1 MKRAGKSNDTDPP
14 PKISKTNNTLFSE
27 GEIDSW
33 QASLGCSLAERL
45 EKISTMQNLTTRQV
59 KRLLK
64 DVLTNEDVVSALRRY
79 IDGEFKEP
87 ETGEISAAT
96 RRRAKSLG
104 LFCILSELGEMSNHN
119 LQSRAVTRSLTRR
132 VEESLPDHLSHSIS
146 TNTFVA
152 NVCSEETGNHDPT
165 ASFQLEKTAEQSLP
179 NHSLSFLD
187 EKENEEGEADA
198 VEERSTD
205 KNATN
210 KSVDAG
216 DPDDDVY
223 AQFLRSLFASPCNS
237 SNCTPNKSNSRIT
250 TPIKSSAICENLLR
264 DDSNGVEPLSSDK
277 RHSGFQN
284 TKTLSLS
291 SQSPSGRNINVDE
304 DEDPDDPEFD
314 VMAELDEVNGE
325 DFFYELRDDRAVR
338 VSKVETKNLHA
349 DLRALFNSGE
359 EREDCTYKSRRP
371 SVLAMNAYRQRL
383 FQMNRTTPNQKFS
396 QTEKFDMTHYFQS
409 SMPCTTSSANVNKSV
424 VSIPR
429 RKRIALTN
437 TELVRLERQ
446 LGMHIQLLT
455 TSFLLTYDFPD
466 MHESTTRPCASLLKT
481 LVAKR
486 QAFDLVA
493 LQKKVSGAIH
503 SVTSFYW
510 RCPTLDMA
518 IDLISDYSG
527 LSMLPRLPWNP
538 YKQGVG
544 HILTKSQSFAF
555 PIPYCLLDIM
565 INSPIWSYAYLMP
578 TVLGPHPKGHV
589 RLVFH
594 PSEDALMVMG
604 LADFSGALSR
614 CRRILE
620 SKMSSQRCFSR
631 NLKSK
636 NKQPGRYIA
645 YRLIGRYIL
654 PHRTFLQLRS
664 RRWNLLANRDSI
676 DNAGDSRP
684 VSVATRY
691 LLQLYKELSQ
701 PGEVDLKRIQQ
712 YANEMSSLA
721 IPHGIPLITSCLSD
735 RNPQELF
742 TFEGL
747 PTEVGYE
754 DVLSY
759 NNCGESIKRKLDV
772 LTEFTQNANCFWKS
786 QTEKASRS
794 KETETNYLSVLDD
807 ESMIKLEQNIQCDVL
822 GPNYLPAI
830 PVDLN
835 PDGTVVLSRTSEPG
849 LVEVTEVTD
858 EPGSISNEKSTNL
871 PSSEIRHGRVCQR
884 ITSHH
889 IEFILARINKRKSDG
904 YTNKNEA
911 RSVADC
917 DILNGVVTSGVSDF
931 IQGEQ
936 QFNEISNVFESYYN
950 NTGNVALDACQKV
963 ADSLVNTFHLGFD
976 RFSGDYGDTCFSPKK
991 FNHILKSP
999 YIFNAANTTSY
1010 LSPGCPSHVQPIPDS
1025 LVCIS
1030 DECQSQQAGVFP
1042 SACFVS
1048 SSRFIA
1054 RCRARGDATSA
1065 DLLTLPSSVIGQ
1077 SQTLVDEMDVRRA
1090 RSLLDRCR
1098 TYLAPA
1104 DYRCMMRGLMNLNQA
1119 VHYPTSAGSNHDQ
1132 QSSRNEVLVSLACVL
1147 NCLKNHVPLWEDFV
1161 RFLTPSQARSLGLL
1175 STYLNLARIGRVQ
1188 RVLQDIV
1195 PQDRRFWRRL
1205 RNLADSC
1212 SIKARYMPV
1221 KKKVYVGSN
1230 GAPAESSNTS
1240 ENPSGCSERLS
1251 DGTQTTHKS
1260 SMTEQCPVV
1269 DSNQPKSPRFRSV
1282 QLKGGDMHD
1291 SFAKAWS
1298 VLERSWRSRPVL
1310 LSCIASVI
1318 NTRHKPCSGFEQS
1331 FEETDVLAR
1340 NPVGIP
1346 NASDEL
1352 NQSASVCNVDEYT
1365 HGLEADTNDPVNNL
1379 SPHLQSLFSD
1389 GWEICTD
1396 LSSAAYNRNNPLG
1409 TAWARRQCPCLC
1421 HLNASPNKTAGIM
1434 NQSGKPA
1441 KVDCLGLRHC
1451 ISCSLRVH
1459 RGTLYIDECNLHL
1472 RHVQITWPLGFKPK
1486 TRLPTSIPSSDA
1498 LSTQNNRLTTM
1509 QHTSSISTRVAVNE
1523 LAKVHSK
1530 SYSSNILSNHCT
1542 RLPDMAGRR
1551 VSVEYVHTR
1560 KSTTSINHEIIPSNN
1575 HGYGDTLG
1583 AVEIQSPCDLT
1594 DLNLRSFL
1602 EHNESDS
1609 IPQDPRSKFGY
1620 LENPISWTLDD
1631 EAACFNTEAFASV
1644 SDENHECEF
1653 RVFSNSD
1660 MDDWTPEEDRQLLEF
1675 CKTRE
1680 HYSSKMFSILAE
1692 IWEPKPYD
1700 FCPQRSADELEARFK
1715 QLMRATLKETYDPE
1729 LFQTPCTRNSSTDS
1743 GE

>member
-1 MKRAGKSNDTDPP
+1 MIRTLHPKSLKR
-14 PKISKTNNTLFSE
+14 
-27 GEIDSW
+27 
-33 QASLGCSLAERL
+33 
-45 EKISTMQNLTTRQV
+45 TMPC
-59 KRLLK
+59 LLK
-64 DVLTNEDVVSALRRY
+64 V
-79 IDGEFKEP
+79 
-87 ETGEISAAT
+87 
-96 RRRAKSLG
+96 KSLVG
-104 LFCILSELGEMSNHN
+104 K
-119 LQSRAVTRSLTRR
+119 SLTRR
-132 VEESLPDHLSHSIS
+132 VEESLPDHLSHPLP
-146 TNTFVA
+146 TNKFVA
-152 NVCSEETGNHDPT
+152 NVCSEETGNCDPT
-165 ASFQLEKTAEQSLP
+165 ASFQLEKTIEQSP
-179 NHSLSFLD
+179 PSHSLSFLD
-187 EKENEEGEADA
+187 KDEDEEREADTVEEGNTNNNT
-198 VEERSTD
+198 R
-205 KNATN
+205 N
-210 KSVDAG
+210 KSVDAKN
-216 DPDDDVY
+216 PDNDVY
-223 AQFLRSLFASPCNS
+223 SQFLRSLFASPCNS
-237 SNCTPNKSNSRIT
+237 SNCTPNKSNSQIT
-250 TPIKSSAICENLLR
+250 TPIKSTAICANRLR
-264 DDSNGVEPLSSDK
+264 DDSDGVEPPSSDK
-277 RHSGFQN
+277 CHSDFQN
-284 TKTLSLS
+284 SKTKLSS
-291 SQSPSGRNINVDE
+291 SQSLMGWNINVDE

-314 VMAELDEVNGE
+314 VMAELDEVDRE

-338 VSKVETKNLHA
+338 VSKVETKKLHS
-349 DLRALFNSGE
+349 DLRALFNCGDE
-359 EREDCTYKSRRP
+359 QENCTYKSRRP
-371 SVLAMNAYRQRL
+371 SVLAMKAYRQRL
-383 FQMNRTTPNQKFS
+383 LQMNRTTPNQ
-396 QTEKFDMTHYFQS
+396 TEKFDMTRFFQS
-409 SMPCTTSSANVNKSV
+409 ALPSSKNVNTSV
-424 VSIPR
+424 VSIPI
-429 RKRIALTN
+429 RKRIALTS

-518 IDLISDYSG
+518 VDLISDYSG

-544 HILTKSQSFAF
+544 HMLTKSQSFAF

-578 TVLGPHPKGHV
+578 TVLGPHPKSHV

-594 PSEDALMVMG
+594 PSEDALMIMG
-604 LADFSGALSR
+604 LADFSGALTR
-614 CRRILE
+614 CRRALE

-631 NLKSK
+631 SLKSQ

-676 DNAGDSRP
+676 DNAGDSKP

-701 PGEVDLKRIQQ
+701 PGEVDLKRMQQ

-721 IPHGIPLITSCLSD
+721 IPYGIPLITSCLTD

-759 NNCGESIKRKLDV
+759 NNFCESVKRKLDV

-786 QTEKASRS
+786 QMEKASR
-794 KETETNYLSVLDD
+794 TETNYLSVLDD
-807 ESMIKLEQNIQCDVL
+807 ESMIKSEQPTQCDVL

-835 PDGTVVLSRTSEPG
+835 PDGTVVLSRTREPS
-849 LVEVTEVTD
+849 LVEVTRVTD
-858 EPGSISNEKSTNL
+858 EAGSISNEHPRNL
-871 PSSEIRHGRVCQR
+871 PSSEVQHGPVCQR
-884 ITSHH
+884 VTSHH
-889 IEFILARINKRKSDG
+889 IEFILARINKRKSG
-904 YTNKNEA
+904 SYTNNSEA

-917 DILNGVVTSGVSDF
+917 DISNCVVTHGVRDF
-931 IQGEQ
+931 IQGEE
-936 QFNEISNVFESYYN
+936 QFNEISNVFESHYN

-963 ADSLVNTFHLGFD
+963 ADSLVNTFHLGLDKF
-976 RFSGDYGDTCFSPKK
+976 FGDYGDTYFTSKK
-991 FNHILKSP
+991 FNH
-999 YIFNAANTTSY
+999 
-1010 LSPGCPSHVQPIPDS
+1010 PGWLGHVQPIPDS
-1025 LVCIS
+1025 PVVTS

-1077 SQTLVDEMDVRRA
+1077 SQTLMDEMDVRRA

-1098 TYLAPA
+1098 TYLAPSN
-1104 DYRCMMRGLMNLNQA
+1104 YRSMMRGLMNLNQA
-1119 VHYPTSAGSNHDQ
+1119 VHYPTSAD
-1132 QSSRNEVLVSLACVL
+1132 SSHEVLVSLACVL
-1147 NCLKNHVPLWEDFV
+1147 NCLKNHLPLWEDFV

-1221 KKKVYVGSN
+1221 KRKLYVGPN
-1230 GAPAESSNTS
+1230 DAPAESSNTS
-1240 ENPSGCSERLS
+1240 KNPSSCNERVS
-1251 DGTQTTHKS
+1251 DEIQTTHKS
-1260 SMTEQCPVV
+1260 SMTEQSPVV
-1269 DSNQPKSPRFRSV
+1269 DGNQLKSPRFRSV

-1298 VLERSWRSRPVL
+1298 VLERSWRNRPVL
-1310 LSCIASVI
+1310 LSSIASLI

-1331 FEETDVLAR
+1331 FEEIDVLAR
-1340 NPVGIP
+1340 NPIGIP
-1346 NASDEL
+1346 NASDES
-1352 NQSASVCNVDEYT
+1352 NQSASVCNVDEYI
-1365 HGLEADTNDPVNNL
+1365 HQLEADTNDPVNNL
-1379 SPHLQSLFSD
+1379 SSHIQSLFSD

-1396 LSSAAYNRNNPLG
+1396 LSSAAYNRNNPPG

-1421 HLNASPNKTAGIM
+1421 HVNVSPIKAASIM
-1434 NQSGKPA
+1434 NQCGKPA
-1441 KVDCLGLRHC
+1441 KVDSLGLRHC

-1472 RHVQITWPLGFKPK
+1472 RHVQITWPPGFKPK
-1486 TRLPTSIPSSDA
+1486 TRLPTSVPSSDA
-1498 LSTQNNRLTTM
+1498 LSTQNHRLTTM
-1509 QHTSSISTRVAVNE
+1509 QHASSISTRVAVNE

-1530 SYSSNILSNHCT
+1530 SYSSNKLSNHCT

-1560 KSTTSINHEIIPSNN
+1560 KPTTPINHEIIPSNN
-1575 HGYGDTLG
+1575 HGYSDTLG
-1583 AVEIQSPCDLT
+1583 AVEIQSPCSLT
-1594 DLNLRSFL
+1594 DLNPRSFL

-1609 IPQDPRSKFGY
+1609 IPQDLRSKSGY

-1653 RVFSNSD
+1653 GVFSKSD
-1660 MDDWTPEEDRQLLEF
+1660 MDGWTPEEDRQLLEF
-1675 CKTRE
+1675 CKSRGR
-1680 HYSSKMFSILAE
+1680 YSSKMFSILAE

-1700 FCPQRSADELEARFK
+1700 FSPQRNANELEARFK
-1715 QLMRATLKETYDPE
+1715 QLMRATLKEAYDPE
-1729 LFQTPCTRNSSTDS
+1729 LFQTPPSLNSSTES
-1743 GE
+1743 SE